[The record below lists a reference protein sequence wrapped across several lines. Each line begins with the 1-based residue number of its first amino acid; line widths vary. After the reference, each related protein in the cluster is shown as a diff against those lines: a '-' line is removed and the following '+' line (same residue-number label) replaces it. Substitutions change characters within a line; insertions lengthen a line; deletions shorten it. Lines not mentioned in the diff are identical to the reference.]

1 MTEEH
6 ETGCDKKGELGNNE
20 EMEDEEIDRL
30 WQRMQ
35 KRNRVTTALKQPKD
49 DSQGIEKIV
58 LKGGSR
64 TNDDPDGD
72 DDELDEIWGDRFG
85 SKLLD
90 SDDGEDATNRSRK
103 TKSGAKRGK
112 TATTTRA
119 AGETPQKVRIKI
131 EPPSDSKP
139 GSTKK
144 ELDKSE
150 QVLLEVR
157 QFKDNIADDAQVP
170 KLSQVKVLGL
180 MTKLEARLTSDLIKI
195 YTSDYSGGAA
205 VSRGMNI
212 LEQLQ
217 TAQRDMQ
224 LLKYLIVCYKPA
236 SDKEKKKASEFG
248 EALAA
253 VRQVEVKVG
262 SLFDE
267 ELFRMSFNEAAEDS
281 RWDACKA
288 CIMETDNAMIMKLD
302 TSRRSEVA
310 NSLLVEVV
318 VSFCRVAEE
327 AKFDDTHNK
336 FLKYVKMM
344 EPEVSKMRLAC
355 ADDWSRLL
363 LVLAVN
369 EDTSED
375 DMLIADRART
385 ELNNNRSGIFFK
397 ALAILPMGRIVM
409 RRMANVSD
417 QLARDK
423 QMKQEIIALQKVP
436 RSLPE
441 GDLIAAGFLMVPR
454 ADRWSDCYVK
464 LSNILANA
472 SVNFQGSHRCVLAQ
486 FDADQKQLMDL
497 LIQKA
502 EAHLVS
508 KLWNVAHMAHQLCNG
523 NGGPVDTAAAVKQ
536 VTEEAASVSAKTLW
550 SKVDLAKLFNPDR
563 CKHIAHVIKVL
574 DDRVASFVA
583 VWPVLLAGV
592 TGAPTNIHDDLFKQ
606 LCKKHSQLDNFWTSL
621 GEMGTSMQT
630 TIVQIVSAK
639 VKEMLNRDVESFVD
653 FTLKLN
659 DLDGDAEP
667 KDLMKT
673 LSTVELCGEYDNT
686 EEIAVVFGQLQKDQ
700 QVICDEFLPY
710 LPQSLA
716 LTLKDKSMGWLKV
729 AMAPLLLRLARLAAA
744 VDKFDADE
752 NKCIP

>member
-1 MTEEH
+1 
-6 ETGCDKKGELGNNE
+6 
-20 EMEDEEIDRL
+20 
-30 WQRMQ
+30 
-35 KRNRVTTALKQPKD
+35 
-49 DSQGIEKIV
+49 
-58 LKGGSR
+58 
-64 TNDDPDGD
+64 
-72 DDELDEIWGDRFG
+72 
-85 SKLLD
+85 
-90 SDDGEDATNRSRK
+90 
-103 TKSGAKRGK
+103 
-112 TATTTRA
+112 
-119 AGETPQKVRIKI
+119 
-131 EPPSDSKP
+131 
-139 GSTKK
+139 
-144 ELDKSE
+144 
-150 QVLLEVR
+150 
-157 QFKDNIADDAQVP
+157 
-170 KLSQVKVLGL
+170 
-180 MTKLEARLTSDLIKI
+180 
-195 YTSDYSGGAA
+195 
-205 VSRGMNI
+205 
-212 LEQLQ
+212 
-217 TAQRDMQ
+217 
-224 LLKYLIVCYKPA
+224 
-236 SDKEKKKASEFG
+236 
-248 EALAA
+248 
-253 VRQVEVKVG
+253 
-262 SLFDE
+262 
-267 ELFRMSFNEAAEDS
+267 
-281 RWDACKA
+281 
-288 CIMETDNAMIMKLD
+288 
-302 TSRRSEVA
+302 
-310 NSLLVEVV
+310 
-318 VSFCRVAEE
+318 
-327 AKFDDTHNK
+327 
-336 FLKYVKMM
+336 
-344 EPEVSKMRLAC
+344 
-355 ADDWSRLL
+355 
-363 LVLAVN
+363 
-369 EDTSED
+369 
-375 DMLIADRART
+375 
-385 ELNNNRSGIFFK
+385 
-397 ALAILPMGRIVM
+397 M

-716 LTLKDKSMGWLKV
+716 LTLKDKSMGCLKV